1 MDVLFPRVGEM
12 VGGSQRE
19 ARLDELTLTLPLAL
33 PLALPPPSR
42 SP

>member
-19 ARLDELTLTLPLAL
+19 ARLDVLTLTLPLTL
-33 PLALPPPSR
+33 TLT
-42 SP
+42 